1 MRKHFSKKEKQTIRM
16 NTPQQK
22 KVTKNEFVKIID
34 IETWS
39 NMDELNQTLVR
50 MGGKEEEAGWNV

>member
-1 MRKHFSKKEKQTIRM
+1 M
-16 NTPQQK
+16 
-22 KVTKNEFVKIID
+22 TKNEFVKIID

-50 MGGKEEEAGWNV
+50 MGGKE